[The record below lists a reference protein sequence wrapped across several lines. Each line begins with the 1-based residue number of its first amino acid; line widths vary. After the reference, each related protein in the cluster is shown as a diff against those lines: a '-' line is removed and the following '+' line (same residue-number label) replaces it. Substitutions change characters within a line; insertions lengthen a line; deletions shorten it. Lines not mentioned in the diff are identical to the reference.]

1 MKEKVRIRQKD
12 INRVLLTEVLPYE
25 TPIIFSNRL
34 LYSFFNSASEGNNS
48 IPKLA
53 RRIFLPEKLKY
64 SIPYDYYIRQGAN
77 KERKLAII
85 HPAHQLS
92 FPAFYHSYSNLILS
106 LCRRSTYS
114 LRHPVRVASY
124 FYTHEFDETSELIND
139 GVDPTPEEDG
149 VETKYASSYFY
160 YSKFNQL
167 YKFVDSTEFLEL
179 ERRFPFLKR
188 FDVKRCFAS
197 IYTHTISWAVKG
209 KEFAKDNQ
217 GPSFDSDFDQLMM
230 VANYNETNGIVVGP
244 EISRI
249 FAEIIL
255 QQIDLNIEKNISDA
269 KIKNSEYAIR
279 RYLDDYFVFSRDKV
293 IEDAI
298 HKVVEWELEKY
309 KLYLNESKTKEMV
322 VPFATSQTIAKSD
335 VQIILNNSV
344 LRWLAELRRS
354 IVSDS
359 DELNEFD
366 DRDNPLTAALL
377 RQLKTPFLS
386 ATQTIRDVKI
396 ALKRSGEGFSVISG
410 YALSAINKSCY
421 RLQKKIDRLGSKNV
435 SLDELQRVLTAT
447 IEIVFFLYSMDFRV
461 RTTYLVSQFMLIAH
475 KFGDLDPRL
484 MENIGA
490 RMKVSVFTV
499 LNSRSEKDL
508 GSIEVHNLLIAFC
521 AICPSEA
528 IAAEDVLRYF
538 DLERKVYET
547 SLTYFDFI
555 SIFYVIKSHSNY
567 SSIQSKLQVSIAKRF
582 SESDNRIAFDS
593 ELTLLLVDA
602 LACPYADEG
611 FKTQILR
618 DYAERA
624 YGVTPTE
631 QDRNELV
638 NFFSKSLHFANW
650 SENLNLEKLLVRKQL
665 NPGY

>member
-1 MKEKVRIRQKD
+1 MKEKIRIRQRD

-34 LYSFFNSASEGNNS
+34 LYSFSNNANEGSSS
-48 IPKLA
+48 IPKLV
-53 RRIFLPEKLKY
+53 RRIFFPDKLKY
-64 SIPYDYYIRQGAN
+64 SIPYDYHIRQGAD
-77 KERKLAII
+77 KERKLTII

-92 FPAFYHSYSNLILS
+92 FPRFYHSYANLILS
-106 LCRRSTYS
+106 LCRRSAYS

-124 FYTHEFDETSELIND
+124 FYTHEFDETSELINE
-139 GVDPTPEEDG
+139 VDSAPDEDG

-167 YKFVDSTEFLEL
+167 YKFVDSTEFLDL

-255 QQIDLNIEKNISDA
+255 QQIDLNIERNIFVA
-269 KIKNSEYAIR
+269 QIKNSEYSIR

-298 HKVVEWELEKY
+298 QKIVEWELEKY
-309 KLYLNESKTKEMV
+309 KLYLNESKTKEVV

-344 LRWLAELRRS
+344 LRWLAEIRRS
-354 IVSDS
+354 VVSEL
-359 DELNEFD
+359 DELNDGEI
-366 DRDNPLTAALL
+366 PLKPTLPK
-377 RQLKTPFLS
+377 QLKTPFLS

-421 RLQKKIDRLGSKNV
+421 RLQKKIEKFGSNNV
-435 SLDELQRVLTAT
+435 LLDELQRVLTAT

-484 MENIGA
+484 MENINA

-499 LNSRSEKDL
+499 LNSRGEKDL
-508 GSIEVHNLLIAFC
+508 GSIEVHNLLIAFR
-521 AICPSEA
+521 AICPGEEIKADDLSK
-528 IAAEDVLRYF
+528 YF
-538 DLERKVYET
+538 DLERKVKEA

-555 SIFYVIKSHSNY
+555 SIFYFIKSHSNY
-567 SSIQSKLQVSIAKRF
+567 SAIHSKLQVSIAKRF

-602 LACPYADEG
+602 LACPYADED
-611 FKTQILR
+611 FKTQILQ
-618 DYAERA
+618 DYAKHA
-624 YGVTPTE
+624 YGMTLTA
-631 QDRNELV
+631 QGRNELV
-638 NFFSKSLHFANW
+638 NFFSKSLHFTNW
-650 SENLNLEKLLVRKQL
+650 SENLNLEKLLVRKHL